1 MNQFGGSAWTW
12 DEVRKQY
19 YFHQYDPAQ
28 PDLNW
33 RNPRVRKAMEDV
45 LLFWLDRGVD
55 GFRVDAI
62 SKLYEQDHLKDEPPS
77 NLDVPVVSG
86 ILFSFNSI

>member
-1 MNQFGGSAWTW
+1 
-12 DEVRKQY
+12 
-19 YFHQYDPAQ
+19 
-28 PDLNW
+28 
-33 RNPRVRKAMEDV
+33 MEDV